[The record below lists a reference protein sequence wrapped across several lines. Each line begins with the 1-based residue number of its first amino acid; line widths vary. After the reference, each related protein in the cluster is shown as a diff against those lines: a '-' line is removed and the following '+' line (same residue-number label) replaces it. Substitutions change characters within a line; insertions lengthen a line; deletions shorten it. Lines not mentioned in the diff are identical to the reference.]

1 LKFKKRGARKVS
13 EIKITTPVDEEVLTA
28 LKIGDR
34 VFISGVLYTARDA
47 AHKRLVETLDRGE
60 KLPVDL
66 KGQIIY
72 YAGPSPTPPG
82 KQIGSVGP
90 TTSYRMDPY
99 APRLMDVGL
108 KGMIGKGPRSQKVID
123 SIVKNKAVYF
133 AAIGGA
139 AALLAKQVKKAEVIA
154 YEELGPEAIR
164 RLVVEDFPVIV
175 VNDIYGKDL
184 FVEGVQRY
192 AKEL

>member
-1 LKFKKRGARKVS
+1 MS
-13 EIKITTPVDEEVLTA
+13 QIKITTPVDEEVLTA
-28 LKIGDR
+28 LKIGDS

-184 FVEGVQRY
+184 FVEGVQKY